1 MVVFKL
7 EPNESSKDG
16 LWEAVLLALEQALN
30 DFIESLKEDYDKSE
44 DRMIFVS
51 VYSQAFINGALFM
64 VCKKSFYFPTLISR
78 YFSKPFTVS

>member
-16 LWEAVLLALEQALN
+16 LCEAVLLALEQALN

-64 VCKKSFYFPTLISR
+64 VRKKSFYFPTLISR